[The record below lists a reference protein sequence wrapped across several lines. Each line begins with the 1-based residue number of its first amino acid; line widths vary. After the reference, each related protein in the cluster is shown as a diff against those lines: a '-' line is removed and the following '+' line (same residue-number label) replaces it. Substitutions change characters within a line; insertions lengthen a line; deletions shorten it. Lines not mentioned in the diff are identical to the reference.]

1 MQSQMNIEPS
11 DVINSLTRQRDAAL
25 NQVAML
31 EAAVAKLQ
39 RDLAEANKPKVD
51 PAE

>member
-1 MQSQMNIEPS
+1 MNQMNLDPN
-11 DVINSLTRQRDAAL
+11 DVVSAVTRQRDAAL

-39 RDLAEANKPKVD
+39 REIAEANEPKVD
-51 PAE
+51 PAK

>member
-1 MQSQMNIEPS
+1 MNQQMTLDPN
-11 DVINSLTRQRDAAL
+11 DVVSAVTRQRDAAL

-31 EAAVAKLQ
+31 EAAVSKLQ
-39 RDLAEANKPKVD
+39 RDLADANKPKVD

>member
-11 DVINSLTRQRDAAL
+11 DVINALTRQRDAAL

-31 EAAVAKLQ
+31 EAAVSKLQ
-39 RDLAEANKPKVD
+39 RELTEANKPKVD